1 VKALFF
7 GIVACLRNFGAFT
20 VYGLSWMGVFLGAG
34 VVISLLVT
42 MLSAIGLGAGMAGGI
57 MVATAMMLAAMFFS
71 SVVFTFR
78 DSFDAPHHDHG
89 DSPAA
94 ASPEQ
99 DS

>member
-1 VKALFF
+1 MPAL
-7 GIVACLRNFGAFT
+7 IDSPFT

-89 DSPAA
+89 DSSAA